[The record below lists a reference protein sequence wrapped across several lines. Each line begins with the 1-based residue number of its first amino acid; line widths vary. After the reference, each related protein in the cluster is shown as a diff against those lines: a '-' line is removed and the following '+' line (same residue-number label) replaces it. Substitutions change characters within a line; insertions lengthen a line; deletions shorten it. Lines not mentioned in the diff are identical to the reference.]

1 MDGADSATDVFLKT
15 HAELK
20 KKGDAIEFRAAEQTR
35 RPAMVEKARA
45 FIAKA
50 KPEIESWPEKKPWL
64 NETHVAD
71 LAEEVKQFE
80 EWLNEKVEAQDKL
93 APTEDPT
100 LESTEIKV
108 SLRPIDTK
116 FTKLKKKKQPKPPKV
131 DKNATDANTTD
142 ANATDANETDANAA
156 ESDSA
161 TEADAAGDGD
171 ASEGDDKKPSDAD
184 APHDEL

>member
-1 MDGADSATDVFLKT
+1 
-15 HAELK
+15 
-20 KKGDAIEFRAAEQTR
+20 
-35 RPAMVEKARA
+35 MVEKARA

-80 EWLNEKVEAQDKL
+80 EWLNEKVDAQDKL

-131 DKNATDANTTD
+131 DKNATDANATD
-142 ANATDANETDANAA
+142 ANATDANATDANATDANATDANAA
-156 ESDSA
+156 ESESA
-161 TEADAAGDGD
+161 TEADVAGDGD